1 MQFSEFKPEKL
12 LSSFFHFSFFS
23 KKSKVHI
30 SGIFESFLISASL
43 VVVVAAVVVVAVVV
57 VVVVVAVVVVVV
69 VIVVLLNLSLV
80 FRSKSSEVTLMK
92 M

>member
-57 VVVVVAVVVVVV
+57 AVV